1 MPQTKR
7 LGSVQQLVLLVIAT
21 GIASA
26 VGDARCDGS
35 EPLTELRAFLSQ
47 PRASRGDWADQ
58 SFATQSLSR
67 EQCDSAA
74 ALLIEDWKESQRSDR
89 KKELEQREIKI
100 GEWTMPFH
108 VEVFGEA
115 PATGRSLTISMH
127 GGGGAPKRVNDQ
139 QWQNQKRLYRLEE
152 GYYVAPRAPG
162 DTWDLWHQPQV
173 DLLFARLIENFILV
187 EGVNP
192 DRVYLMGYSAGGD
205 GVYQLAPR
213 MADRFAAAAMMAGH
227 PNETSPLGLRNL
239 PFTLHMGELDKAY
252 DRNRIAKEWE
262 GLLEELH
269 TKDPGGYVHWVK
281 IHEGKGHWMDRQD
294 AEAIPW
300 MTQHNRNITPS
311 RILWKQDDVL
321 AHRFYWLAIPEG
333 TKPVDR
339 ALVTAEIET
348 DRGEQTVRIQTN
360 DVDRL
365 LVRLRDDLV
374 DLSKPVTVIWNE
386 REVCRGPVER
396 KIRVLATTLQER
408 SDPRALFSAELEIA
422 KPGPTAAPAA
432 P

>member
-7 LGSVQQLVLLVIAT
+7 LGLVQLFVLTSIAMCT
-21 GIASA
+21 CAIVCEG
-26 VGDARCDGS
+26 RCDGS
-35 EPLTELRAFLSQ
+35 EPLTDLRAFLKQ
-47 PRASRGDWADQ
+47 PRASRGDLAEQ
-58 SFATQSLSR
+58 PFATQPLSR
-67 EQCDSAA
+67 EQAQSAA
-74 ALLIEDWKESQRSDR
+74 ELLIEDWKESQRSDR
-89 KKELEQREIKI
+89 KQELEQREIKI
-100 GEWTMPFH
+100 GEWSMPYH

-152 GYYVAPRAPG
+152 GFYVAPRAPG

-173 DLLFARLIENFILV
+173 DLLFSRLIENFILI

-213 MADRFAAAAMMAGH
+213 MADRFAAVAMMAGH

-252 DRNRIAKEWE
+252 DRNRIAKEWK
-262 GLLEELH
+262 GLLEELR
-269 TKDPGGYVHWVK
+269 TNDPAGYTHWVK

-300 MTQHNRNITPS
+300 MTKHSRTITPT
-311 RILWKQDDVL
+311 RIVWKQDDVL
-321 AHRFYWLAIPEG
+321 TNRFYWLAIPEG
-333 TKPVDR
+333 TQPADR
-339 ALVTAEIET
+339 ALITA
-348 DRGEQTVRIQTN
+348 DVQSDNAEQTVRVQTD
-360 DVDRL
+360 DVESL
-365 LVRLRDDLV
+365 LVRLRDDFV
-374 DLSKPVTVIWNE
+374 DLNKPITVIWNE
-386 REVCRGPVER
+386 QEIYRGPVER
-396 KIRVLATTLQER
+396 NIRTLSSTLRER
-408 SDPRALFSAELEIA
+408 SDPRALFSAELKIA
-422 KPGPTAAPAA
+422 KPGKTATPSNE
-432 P
+432 